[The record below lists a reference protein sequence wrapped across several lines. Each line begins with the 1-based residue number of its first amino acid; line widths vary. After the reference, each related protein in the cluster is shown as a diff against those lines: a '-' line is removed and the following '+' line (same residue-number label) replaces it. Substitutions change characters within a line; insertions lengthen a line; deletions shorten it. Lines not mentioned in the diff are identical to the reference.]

1 MKSNVE
7 VTELIRFHEPFDRS
21 VIIKL
26 RMSSY
31 QIQVGKKRPGEENQ
45 QRRERG
51 VRSLPWTWRL
61 EMNHGVFKRG
71 HISFFNLSQES
82 SQGRMF
88 LGFDHSQDNVV

>member
-31 QIQVGKKRPGEENQ
+31 QIQVGKKHPGEEN
-45 QRRERG
+45 
-51 VRSLPWTWRL
+51 
-61 EMNHGVFKRG
+61 
-71 HISFFNLSQES
+71 
-82 SQGRMF
+82 
-88 LGFDHSQDNVV
+88 